1 MKKQIKRYL
10 PILIILIL
18 MAIVYATGIYEYFS
32 YQTLKAYHSDLRLYV
47 TKHYIFAPFAF
58 ILIYILSTA
67 LSIPGGIF
75 LSLIGGFLFPEPL
88 SMLYVVIGATVG
100 ATLLFLAARTAL
112 GKQLFKKAGPFLK
125 KMEGGFKKNAV
136 SYLLFLRFVPIFPF
150 WLVNLAPAFFN
161 VRLSTFIWTTFVGI
175 LPGAYV
181 FTQAG
186 EGLGAIFESEG
197 GITLDAIFNVKIKI
211 ALIALGIFALIPIV
225 VKKIRKKNAR
235 RPL

>member
-10 PILIILIL
+10 PILIIIIL
-18 MAIVYATGIYEYFS
+18 MAIVYATGLYKSFS
-32 YQTLKAYHSDLRLYV
+32 YQTLKAYHSDLKLYV
-47 TKHYIFAPFAF
+47 SKHYIFSPFAF
-58 ILIYILSTA
+58 ILVYILSTA

-88 SMLYVVIGATVG
+88 STLYVVIGATIG
-100 ATLLFLAARTAL
+100 AALLFLSARTAL
-112 GKQLFKKAGPFLK
+112 GKHLFKKAGPFLK
-125 KMEGGFKKNAV
+125 KMESGFKKNVV
-136 SYLLFLRFVPIFPF
+136 SYLLFLRFVPLFPF

-161 VRLSTFIWTTFVGI
+161 VRLRTYLWTTLVGI

-186 EGLGAIFESEG
+186 EGLGAIFESQG
-197 GITLDAIFNVKIKI
+197 GISIDAIFNTKIKI

-225 VKKIRKKNAR
+225 IKKIREKNAR